1 MFVIGSIPGP
11 VKGDVDLHEPASV
24 GTLGPVS
31 VDAGVQEHV
40 SIPGSVSVDVPG
52 PVSVDFPAGPVNVEL
67 PMIEFNGNSG
77 NYDDKII
84 IIILIIIIIGG
95 MIYTSV
101 QGVTDSAIPTSA
113 HIDIPELQEASNIHG
128 PLSADQSAL
137 DCHLKDVIDRLAC
150 LAGQIGL
157 PHNTT
162 TLSSHV
168 SSGSIGLHHSDSLRI
183 HNSFCSWSQYYP
195 VLSFLMS
202 GHLYADY
209 DRLSGLLGLPA
220 CSNTQWSRIVKRLEE
235 QVTEL
240 AKWSCGQ
247 VQQEI
252 IRRGGAKQWTASCD
266 GFYQTRG
273 HYSNNSSATL
283 HDFSTGKIA
292 YFAHRTKRGPGHN
305 WSGTSAGA
313 EANTLDELLGKVR
326 QDRLV
331 VQEMVSD
338 KDTSVNATFCRHFPE
353 GNSHILLQ
361 P

>member
-1 MFVIGSIPGP
+1 MSVIGSIPGP
-11 VKGDVDLHEPASV
+11 VKGDVDLHKPASV

-40 SIPGSVSVDVPG
+40 SIPGSVT
-52 PVSVDFPAGPVNVEL
+52 AGPVNVEL

-84 IIILIIIIIGG
+84 IIIIIIGG
-95 MIYTSV
+95 MIYIAV

-113 HIDIPELQEASNIHG
+113 HIDIPELQEASDTHG
-128 PLSADQSAL
+128 PLSADESAL
-137 DCHLKDVIDRLAC
+137 DCPLKDVIDRLAC
-150 LAGQIGL
+150 LASQIRL
-157 PHNTT
+157 PHDTT

-252 IRRGGAKQWTASCD
+252 IRRGDAKQWTASFD
-266 GFYQTRG
+266 GFYLTRG
-273 HYSNNSSATL
+273 HYLNKSSATL

-305 WSGTSAGA
+305 WSGTLAGA
-313 EANTLDELLGKVR
+313 EANMLDELLGKVR
-326 QDRLV
+326 QDGLV

-353 GNSHILLQ
+353 GTSHTAPTIARR
-361 P
+361 PCTKIWKK

>member
-1 MFVIGSIPGP
+1 
-11 VKGDVDLHEPASV
+11 
-24 GTLGPVS
+24 
-31 VDAGVQEHV
+31 
-40 SIPGSVSVDVPG
+40 
-52 PVSVDFPAGPVNVEL
+52 
-67 PMIEFNGNSG
+67 
-77 NYDDKII
+77 
-84 IIILIIIIIGG
+84 
-95 MIYTSV
+95 MIYTAV

-113 HIDIPELQEASNIHG
+113 HIDIPELQEASDIHG
-128 PLSADQSAL
+128 PLSADESAL
-137 DCHLKDVIDRLAC
+137 DCHLKDIIDRLAC

-162 TLSSHV
+162 TFSSHV

-252 IRRGGAKQWTASCD
+252 IRRGGAKQWTASFD
-266 GFYQTRG
+266 GFYLTRD

-292 YFAHRTKRGPGHN
+292 YFAHQTKRGPGHN

-313 EANTLDELLGKVR
+313 EANMLDELLVK
-326 QDRLV
+326 
-331 VQEMVSD
+331 
-338 KDTSVNATFCRHFPE
+338 
-353 GNSHILLQ
+353 
-361 P
+361 

>member
-52 PVSVDFPAGPVNVEL
+52 PVSVDIPAGPVNVEL

-84 IIILIIIIIGG
+84 IIIIIIIILILGG
-95 MIYTSV
+95 MVYTAV

-113 HIDIPELQEASNIHG
+113 HIDIPELQEASDIHG
-128 PLSADQSAL
+128 SLSADESAL

-157 PHNTT
+157 PHNTN

-252 IRRGGAKQWTASCD
+252 IRRGGAKQWTASFD
-266 GFYQTRG
+266 GFYLTRG
-273 HYSNNSSATL
+273 HYSNNSSM
-283 HDFSTGKIA
+283 
-292 YFAHRTKRGPGHN
+292 
-305 WSGTSAGA
+305 TS
-313 EANTLDELLGKVR
+313 LLVK
-326 QDRLV
+326 
-331 VQEMVSD
+331 
-338 KDTSVNATFCRHFPE
+338 
-353 GNSHILLQ
+353 
-361 P
+361 